1 MNWTLTKK
9 RIDDLFDVK
18 SGDFHATKEL
28 DSGKVPLISC
38 GDGNNGL
45 VGFFDVPEEN
55 RYRHCIT
62 VAYNG
67 SWPLLAKF
75 HPYEFGAK
83 DDVAVLIPRSGM
95 QDATLLYVAA
105 LLSRG
110 TWRYSY
116 GRKCFREKLRNVSL
130 TVPILEGDEKG
141 GLIDEQAI
149 ARLCG
154 TDIRELVPEKS
165 RSSAI
170 PMLTLQWKSFN
181 ILDLFDIERGDFH
194 SIAELDR
201 GPYRTVSRV
210 AENNGVVGYF
220 GIPDG
225 AVVYPGGQITVST
238 VGGDAFVQPKKFIAT
253 DNVIIC
259 TPKKPLPAAVL
270 FFIAFALNQAKWRY
284 SYGRQPYMTKFGMTK
299 IWLPVTEQGDLDEMS
314 MELLVTNTA
323 YWPRVDE
330 GFRLARSSA

>member
-1 MNWTLTKK
+1 MRMQK
-9 RIDDLFDVK
+9 RIDDLFCVK

-28 DSGKVPLISC
+28 DPGEVPLISC

-45 VGFFDVPEEN
+45 VGLFDIPEEK

-105 LLSRG
+105 LLNRA

-130 TVPILEGDEKG
+130 TVPVLEGSEEG
-141 GLIDEQAI
+141 SLIDEQAI
-149 ARLCG
+149 AELCG
-154 TDIRELVPEKS
+154 IDIRELVPEKS
-165 RSSAI
+165 RSGSA

-194 SIAELDR
+194 SLAALDP

-210 AENNGVVGYF
+210 TEDNGIVGYF
-220 GIPDG
+220 DIPDG

-238 VGGDAFVQPKKFIAT
+238 VGGDAFVQPKEFIAT

-259 TPKKPLPAAVL
+259 TPKTPLPVAVL

-284 SYGRQPYMTKFGMTK
+284 SYGRQCYRTKFGMTR
-299 IWLPVTEQGDLDEMS
+299 IWLPVTEQGDLDEIS
-314 MELLVTNTA
+314 MKLLVTNTA
-323 YWPRVDE
+323 YWPRVEE
-330 GFRLARSSA
+330 GLKLSATEA